1 MGGLDKAGKAA
12 VVTQLWLGSQIVS
25 SHCWGF
31 FFFFFNIKHFSNP
44 CPKTQYY
51 ICSFEFVL
59 GKKSPK
65 KAHEFIT
72 FKYRFLQFKTAECLW
87 KALTALV
94 ANAWGKV
101 VFAGPQLFFCLQVR
115 KQRWKHS
122 SQIGSFSNA
131 NNPGRN
137 STSSCRLWSTLLQ
150 SLSACSG
157 RMLGARLVEE
167 GVCFLGKDWG
177 SLRSFPTARKPRT
190 AEKCRVSTWV
200 VV

>member
-12 VVTQLWLGSQIVS
+12 VVTQLWLGSQILS
-25 SHCWGF
+25 SHFWGF
-31 FFFFFNIKHFSNP
+31 FFSFFFNIKHFSNP

-137 STSSCRLWSTLLQ
+137 STSSCCLWSTPSFRVYQLVQVECWELGWLKREFV
-150 SLSACSG
+150 SLG
-157 RMLGARLVEE
+157 RT
-167 GVCFLGKDWG
+167 GVVWGHSPGPG
-177 SLRSFPTARKPRT
+177 SLEPQRSAGFQLG
-190 AEKCRVSTWV
+190 
-200 VV
+200 